1 MMLLQAFLFLLAGFA
16 AKISASMTNETSDR
30 PLVHFTPNKGWMN
43 DPNGLWYDEK
53 DAKWHLYFQYN
64 PNDTVWGTPLFWGH
78 ATSDDLTNWEDQ
90 PIAIAPK
97 RNDSGAFSGS
107 MVVDYNNTS
116 GFFNDTID
124 PRQRCVAIWT
134 YNTPESEEQYI
145 SYSLDGGYTFTEY
158 QKNPVLAANST
169 QFRDP
174 KVFWYEPSQ
183 KWIMTAA
190 KSQDYKI
197 EIYSSDD
204 LKSWKLESAFANEG
218 FLGYQYECP
227 GLIEVPTEQD
237 PSKSYWVMFI
247 SINPGAPAGGS
258 FNQYFVGSFNGTHF
272 EAFDNQ
278 SRVVDF
284 GKDYYALQTFF
295 NTDPTY
301 GSALGIAWA
310 SNWEYSAFVPTN
322 PWRSSMSLVRK
333 FSLNT
338 EYQANPE
345 TELINLKA
353 EPILN
358 ISNAGP
364 WSRFATNT
372 TLTKANSYN
381 VDLSNSTGTLEFELV
396 YAVNTTQTISKS
408 VFADLSLWFK
418 GLEDPEEYLRMGFEA
433 SASSFFLDRGNSK
446 VKFVKENPYFTNRM
460 SVNNQPFK
468 SENDLSYYK
477 VYGLLDQ
484 NILELYFNDGDVVS
498 TNTYFMTT
506 GNALGSVNMTTG
518 VDNLFYIDKFQVR
531 EVK

>member
-1 MMLLQAFLFLLAGFA
+1 MLLQAFIFLLAGFA
-16 AKISASMTNETSDR
+16 AKISALMTNETSDR

-43 DPNGLWYDEK
+43 DPNGLWYDAKEG
-53 DAKWHLYFQYN
+53 KWHLYFQYN
-64 PNDTVWGTPLFWGH
+64 PNDTVWGLPLFWGH
-78 ATSDDLTNWEDQ
+78 ATSNDLTHWQDE
-90 PIAIAPK
+90 PVAIAPK
-97 RNDSGAFSGS
+97 RNDSGAYSGS
-107 MVVDYNNTS
+107 MVIDHNNTS
-116 GFFNDTID
+116 GFSMILLIQDKDAWQSGLIILQKVKNNTL
-124 PRQRCVAIWT
+124 AI
-134 YNTPESEEQYI
+134 P
-145 SYSLDGGYTFTEY
+145 LM
-158 QKNPVLAANST
+158 V
-169 QFRDP
+169 
-174 KVFWYEPSQ
+174 V
-183 KWIMTAA
+183 
-190 KSQDYKI
+190 
-197 EIYSSDD
+197 
-204 LKSWKLESAFANEG
+204 
-218 FLGYQYECP
+218 LGYQYECP

-237 PSKSYWVMFI
+237 PSKSHWVMFI

-364 WSRFATNT
+364 WLHFASNS
-372 TLTKANSYN
+372 TLTKANSFS

-396 YAVNTTQTISKS
+396 YAVNTTQSVSKS
-408 VFADLSLWFK
+408 VFSDLSLWFK

-484 NILELYFNDGDVVS
+484 NILNCTS
-498 TNTYFMTT
+498 TMEMWFLQIPT
-506 GNALGSVNMTTG
+506 S
-518 VDNLFYIDKFQVR
+518 
-531 EVK
+531 

>member
-1 MMLLQAFLFLLAGFA
+1 M
-16 AKISASMTNETSDR
+16 
-30 PLVHFTPNKGWMN
+30 
-43 DPNGLWYDEK
+43 
-53 DAKWHLYFQYN
+53 
-64 PNDTVWGTPLFWGH
+64 
-78 ATSDDLTNWEDQ
+78 
-90 PIAIAPK
+90 
-97 RNDSGAFSGS
+97 
-107 MVVDYNNTS
+107 
-116 GFFNDTID
+116 
-124 PRQRCVAIWT
+124 
-134 YNTPESEEQYI
+134 
-145 SYSLDGGYTFTEY
+145 
-158 QKNPVLAANST
+158 
-169 QFRDP
+169 
-174 KVFWYEPSQ
+174 
-183 KWIMTAA
+183 
-190 KSQDYKI
+190 
-197 EIYSSDD
+197 
-204 LKSWKLESAFANEG
+204 KSWKLESAFANEG

-237 PSKSYWVMFI
+237 PSKSHWVMFI
-247 SINPGAPAGGS
+247 SINPGAPAGAS

-284 GKDYYALQTFF
+284 GKDYYALKTFF

-408 VFADLSLWFK
+408 VFSDLSLWFK
-418 GLEDPEEYLRMGFEA
+418 GLEDPEEY
-433 SASSFFLDRGNSK
+433 
-446 VKFVKENPYFTNRM
+446 
-460 SVNNQPFK
+460 
-468 SENDLSYYK
+468 
-477 VYGLLDQ
+477 
-484 NILELYFNDGDVVS
+484 
-498 TNTYFMTT
+498 
-506 GNALGSVNMTTG
+506 
-518 VDNLFYIDKFQVR
+518 
-531 EVK
+531 

>member
-1 MMLLQAFLFLLAGFA
+1 MMLLQAFIFLLAGFA
-16 AKISASMTNETSDR
+16 AKISALMTNETSDR

-43 DPNGLWYDEK
+43 DPNGLWYDAKEG
-53 DAKWHLYFQYN
+53 KWHLYFQYN
-64 PNDTVWGTPLFWGH
+64 PNDTVWGLPLFWGH
-78 ATSDDLTNWEDQ
+78 ATSNDLTHWQDE
-90 PIAIAPK
+90 PVAIAPK
-97 RNDSGAFSGS
+97 RNDSGAYSGS
-107 MVVDYNNTS
+107 MVIDHNNTS
-116 GFFNDTID
+116 GFFNDTVD

-237 PSKSYWVMFI
+237 PSKSHWVMFI

-364 WSRFATNT
+364 WLHFASNS
-372 TLTKANSYN
+372 TLTKANSFS

-396 YAVNTTQTISKS
+396 YAVNTTQSVSKS
-408 VFADLSLWFK
+408 VFQTYLF
-418 GLEDPEEYLRMGFEA
+418 GL
-433 SASSFFLDRGNSK
+433 K
-446 VKFVKENPYFTNRM
+446 V
-460 SVNNQPFK
+460 
-468 SENDLSYYK
+468 
-477 VYGLLDQ
+477 
-484 NILELYFNDGDVVS
+484 
-498 TNTYFMTT
+498 
-506 GNALGSVNMTTG
+506 
-518 VDNLFYIDKFQVR
+518 
-531 EVK
+531 